1 MISRPQIFYHCC
13 SIPLCFVNLTSVSE
27 AKNITGQISNQSIMY
42 MDKKNEKRGS
52 YVKIV
57 DPIVTESSFITL
69 INTYFLVRKLS
80 TKTSILED

>member
-1 MISRPQIFYHCC
+1 MLRKPY
-13 SIPLCFVNLTSVSE
+13 LSVRS
-27 AKNITGQISNQSIMY
+27 KKHYWTSNQSIMY

-69 INTYFLVRKLS
+69 LNTYSLVRKLS

>member
-1 MISRPQIFYHCC
+1 MISRLQIFYHCC

-42 MDKKNEKRGS
+42 MDKKNAKRGS

-57 DPIVTESSFITL
+57 DPIVIESSFITL
-69 INTYFLVRKLS
+69 INTYSLIRKLS
-80 TKTSILED
+80 TKTAILED

>member
-1 MISRPQIFYHCC
+1 
-13 SIPLCFVNLTSVSE
+13 
-27 AKNITGQISNQSIMY
+27 MY

-69 INTYFLVRKLS
+69 INTYSLVRKLS